1 MRFWGITGTNGKT
14 TTTWITAEFIN
25 AAKDRKCGYVTTV
38 EVNTGARQFYT
49 GYTTPPLAQLKE
61 IFAEMEANG
70 CTDCVME
77 VSSHAIHQHRTG
89 DTVFSG
95 GVFTNLSEDHLDY
108 HKTME
113 AYFDVKLDFAR
124 QIAAAHPTT
133 PDMGRRDLPP
143 YVVCL
148 DGGYGREMFNAV
160 GNLAVNV
167 IPVSSRSRESKSNS
181 GVLASSC
188 KPKEQDGK
196 FHSSTSTP
204 NFDLSGLQLVGDYN
218 KSNVLC
224 AAALAEAAGVEH
236 ETIQAV
242 IPTLKPRWGRLEE
255 VKVKGDGGGP
265 RVFVDFA
272 HTPDG
277 LEKVLTAVRAEM
289 LRTSSP
295 SPVTFTSSRLWVV
308 FGAGG
313 DRDPMK
319 RPLMGEACAKLAD
332 RLVVTSDNPR
342 SEDPLKIIDAIV
354 EGVKSVD
361 RSTFN
366 LQPSTFLFVEPDRAK
381 AIALALSRADEKD
394 VVIIA
399 GKGHET
405 TQEIKGVK
413 YPFDDREIVRA
424 FAG

>member
-1 MRFWGITGTNGKT
+1 MKFWGVTGTNGKT
-14 TTTWITAEFIN
+14 TVTWIAAAFIN

-38 EVNTGARQFYT
+38 EVNTGARRFST

-61 IFAEMEANG
+61 IFAEMESNG

-124 QIAAAHPTT
+124 QIAAAHRAT

-167 IPVSSRSRESKSNS
+167 IPVTIDCNRQ
-181 GVLASSC
+181 
-188 KPKEQDGK
+188 P
-196 FHSSTSTP
+196 STA
-204 NFDLSGLQLVGDYN
+204 FDLSELQLVGDYN
-218 KSNVLC
+218 RSNVLC
-224 AAALAEAAGVEH
+224 AAALAEAAGVPH
-236 ETIQAV
+236 DAIQRV

-255 VKVKGDGGGP
+255 IRREQGTGNREQGGWKA

-277 LEKVLTAVRAEM
+277 LEKVLTAVRGEM
-289 LRTSSP
+289 TSNLKP
-295 SPVTFTSSRLWVV
+295 SNPQTLKTSKPSLWVV

-319 RPLMGEACAKLAD
+319 RPLMGAACAKLAD

-342 SEDPLKIIDAIV
+342 SEDPMAIIEAIMAGIREQGTGNRV
-354 EGVKSVD
+354 EI
-361 RSTFN
+361 
-366 LQPSTFLFVEPDRAK
+366 EPDRK
-381 AIALALSRADEKD
+381 RAIEYALVNAAEGD

-405 TQEIKGVK
+405 TQEIKGMK
-413 YPFDDREIVRA
+413 HPFDDREVVRN
-424 FAG
+424 FKG

>member
-1 MRFWGITGTNGKT
+1 MRFWGVTGTNGKT
-14 TTTWITAEFIN
+14 TTTWIAAEFIN
-25 AAKDRKCGYVTTV
+25 ADPSRRCGYVTTV
-38 EVNTGARQFYT
+38 EVNTGTRRFYT
-49 GYTTPPLAQLKE
+49 GYTTPPLKQLKE

-124 QIAAAHPTT
+124 QIAAAHRAT

-148 DGGYGREMFNAV
+148 DGGYGTEMFNAV

-167 IPVSSRSRESKSNS
+167 IGVSAKKVEKTGGGGRRNY
-181 GVLASSC
+181 
-188 KPKEQDGK
+188 
-196 FHSSTSTP
+196 
-204 NFDLSGLQLVGDYN
+204 DLSALQLVGDYN
-218 KSNVLC
+218 KSNVLT
-224 AAALAEAAGVEH
+224 AAALAEAAGVSRER
-236 ETIQAV
+236 IQAL

-255 VKVKGDGGGP
+255 VKSKSEKVKS

-277 LEKVLTAVRAEM
+277 LEKVLTAVRKMMQDDSQA
-289 LRTSSP
+289 LRIVDTQSNNRTIEQSNN
-295 SPVTFTSSRLWVV
+295 SLWVV

-319 RPLMGEACAKLAD
+319 RPLMGAACAKLAD
-332 RLVVTSDNPR
+332 KLVVTSDNPR
-342 SEDPLKIIDAIV
+342 SEDPLKIIDAILV
-354 EGVKSVD
+354 GVNRTIEQSEQSNNV
-361 RSTFN
+361 
-366 LQPSTFLFVEPDRAK
+366 FVEPDRAK
-381 AIALALSRADEKD
+381 AIALALSRADEGD
-394 VVIIA
+394 VVVIA

-413 YPFDDREIVRA
+413 HPFDDREVVRA
-424 FAG
+424 FV

>member
-1 MRFWGITGTNGKT
+1 MNFWGITGTNGKT
-14 TTTWITAEFIN
+14 TTTWIFAEFVN
-25 AAKDRKCGYVTTV
+25 AVKGRKCGYVTTV
-38 EVNTGARQFYT
+38 EVFDGEKRFYT

-61 IFAEMEANG
+61 IFAAMEKNG

-89 DTVFSG
+89 DTVFAG

-124 QIAAAHPTT
+124 QIGASHKTT
-133 PDMGRRDLPP
+133 PDMGRKELPP

-148 DGGYGREMFNAV
+148 DGGYGQEMFNAV

-167 IPVSSRSRESKSNS
+167 IPVSCHR
-181 GVLASSC
+181 AA
-188 KPKEQDGK
+188 
-196 FHSSTSTP
+196 
-204 NFDLSGLQLVGDYN
+204 FDLARLPLVGDYN
-218 KSNVLC
+218 RSNVLC
-224 AAALAEAAGVEH
+224 AAALAEAAQVPH
-236 ETIQAV
+236 ETIQSV

-255 VKVKGDGGGP
+255 VAP

-277 LEKVLTAVRAEM
+277 LEKVLTAVRNEFSKP
-289 LRTSSP
+289 RFQTVQTSQ
-295 SPVTFTSSRLWVV
+295 TSIWIV

-342 SEDPLKIIDAIV
+342 SEDPLKIIEAILKGV
-354 EGVKSVD
+354 ESVD
-361 RSTFN
+361 RSAFGLRT
-366 LQPSTFLFVEPDRAK
+366 SDFLHVEPDRAK
-381 AIALALSRADEKD
+381 AIAYALTNAGEGD
-394 VVIIA
+394 VVVIA

-405 TQEIKGVK
+405 TQEIGGVK
-413 YPFDDREIVRA
+413 YPFDDREIVRN
-424 FAG
+424 FTPLRG

>member
-1 MRFWGITGTNGKT
+1 MKFWGITGTNGKT

-25 AAKDRKCGYVTTV
+25 ADPARKCGYVTTV
-38 EVNTGARQFYT
+38 EVNTGTRQFYT

-167 IPVSSRSRESKSNS
+167 IGVSAAGAGTRRTSGTSRTQP
-181 GVLASSC
+181 AY
-188 KPKEQDGK
+188 
-196 FHSSTSTP
+196 
-204 NFDLSGLQLVGDYN
+204 DLSGLQLVGDYN

-224 AAALAEAAGVEH
+224 AAALAEAAGVPH

-255 VKVKGDGGGP
+255 VKSEEGRVKS

-277 LEKVLTAVRAEM
+277 LEKVLTAVRKEM
-289 LRTSSP
+289 FQAFDTKHQALSTKHS
-295 SPVTFTSSRLWVV
+295 LWVV

-342 SEDPLKIIDAIV
+342 SEDPLKIIEAIV
-354 EGVKSVD
+354 GGINRTIEQSEQSNTV
-361 RSTFN
+361 FI
-366 LQPSTFLFVEPDRAK
+366 EPDRKK
-381 AIALALSRADEKD
+381 AIEYALREAGEGD

-424 FAG
+424 FEG

>member
-1 MRFWGITGTNGKT
+1 MRFWGVTGTNGKT
-14 TTTWITAEFIN
+14 TVTWITAEFIN

-38 EVNTGARQFYT
+38 EVNTGTRRFST
-49 GYTTPPLAQLKE
+49 GYTTPPLKQLKE
-61 IFAEMEANG
+61 IFAEMEVNG

-167 IPVSSRSRESKSNS
+167 IGVSAGDAGTSRTSGTSRTQP
-181 GVLASSC
+181 AY
-188 KPKEQDGK
+188 
-196 FHSSTSTP
+196 
-204 NFDLSGLQLVGDYN
+204 DLSRLQLAGDYN

-224 AAALAEAAGVEH
+224 AAALAEAAGVPPDV
-236 ETIQAV
+236 IQAV
-242 IPTLKPRWGRLEE
+242 IPTLKPRWGRLELVE
-255 VKVKGDGGGP
+255 NPAVKAKVY
-265 RVFVDFA
+265 VDFA

-277 LEKVLTAVRAEM
+277 LEKVLTAVRSEM
-289 LRTSSP
+289 CKPLEPFERFEPLNHS
-295 SPVTFTSSRLWVV
+295 LWVV

-342 SEDPLKIIDAIV
+342 SEDPGAIIDAIL
-354 EGVKSVD
+354 GGIGGIDGD
-361 RSTFN
+361 RRQSTV
-366 LQPSTFLFVEPDRAK
+366 VEPDRKK
-381 AIALALSRADEKD
+381 AIEFALREADEGD

-413 YPFDDREIVRA
+413 YPFDDREVVRA
-424 FAG
+424 FRR